1 MSYMNKE
8 FWKKLDTL
16 VAQSEI
22 VIERPKGSAHPRY
35 PEYIYPHDYG
45 YLNNTTSSDGCD
57 IDCWQ
62 GSLEEV
68 NITGIVVTVDLEKRD
83 SEIKV
88 LIGCSTEDMDDIEQA
103 HNRGHFSGML
113 IKR

>member
-1 MSYMNKE
+1 MNKE
-8 FWKKLDTL
+8 FWEKLDTL
-16 VAQSEI
+16 VLESEI
-22 VIERPKGSAHPRY
+22 VVERPKGSAHPRY

-45 YLNNTTSSDGCD
+45 CLNNTTSSDGCE

-62 GSLEEV
+62 GSLSEV
-68 NITGIVVTVDLEKRD
+68 KVTGIVVTVDLEKRD

-88 LIGCSTEDMDDIEQA
+88 LIGCSDSDMSDIEKV
-103 HNRGHFSGML
+103 HNRGQLSGVL